1 MEARHIKDKMMPQ
14 YLIHKLNIYE
24 ILFGPPVQLQNEP
37 PGYHIFSVTTV
48 PNMSEIIVI
57 WESDQILVAKANLGQ
72 GQ

>member
-1 MEARHIKDKMMPQ
+1 MPQ
-14 YLIHKLNIYE
+14 YLIHKINSYE
-24 ILFGPPVQLQNEP
+24 VLFGTPVQMPNEP
-37 PGYHIFSVTTV
+37 PGYHIYSVTPV